1 MKKILFLTVGSAL
14 CGLAMAVVYLAY
26 AQEGAMEAVETE
38 EQSEEFQVEKPAPRP
53 SETKSAAGVRPADGT
68 AVSETKPGGKLVE
81 LQVSGRSTNAVVAA
95 PAEGANTNL
104 ISIVLDNVPVQD
116 VVSMF
121 AQISGANI
129 ITSGNF
135 TNIFVNASLK
145 SVEWKTALR
154 LALGSVNL
162 ALIEDPSGILMV
174 VTSDMYKQKVQQ
186 IEETKPLVTK
196 TFAPKYLSAVD
207 LIEQIKLLKLLS
219 PRGTIITSQSK
230 EQDKLNIKSTATGTA
245 TLSPNIQNPSI
256 TTAIIVSDIKEYVD
270 KVEALVVQ
278 LDHREPQVFI
288 EARIIDVNVTYDQK
302 LGVDWSMLDRFG
314 VAASFKNVGWDFS
327 KGKTQNTTTDNRDY
341 QYDKRNNND
350 GINKRYDVNG
360 QQYEES
366 TTTYE
371 ESPPGSG
378 NWISKTV
385 VTPTRTIGDT
395 INRGRE
401 ITSDKKDNIADTYSS
416 AFKGSV
422 LLSASDVALYLSA
435 LRSTGN
441 AKTLSHPVL
450 IVGNKVEASLHV
462 GDQTWKISLKKDTTT
477 IGASPVDRY
486 SEDAS
491 PVDLGLKLW
500 LIPEIDLPN
509 DAVRMTLAPEMTV
522 LTDTIT
528 TAQGSS
534 YPVTSTRR
542 LSTRVSVPNSQT
554 IVIGGLIENTKS
566 KAEKRVPLLGDIPLL
581 GYLFRHTEDIDEKHN
596 LLIMLTPTILDE
608 RKPYTG
614 MEAIA
619 QLTVNDFE
627 QTPLAPIKN
636 VPTNQPFAQMLD
648 TNLVTPSAGLVSA
661 PSAVPVSQP
670 QPVAQPSA
678 APSQAPAAGAPGQQ
692 PSPDSAAE

>member
-1 MKKILFLTVGSAL
+1 
-14 CGLAMAVVYLAY
+14 MAVIYLAY
-26 AQEGAMEAVETE
+26 AQESDQTVIDEQDDQTE
-38 EQSEEFQVEKPAPRP
+38 EMQPATPVAGAPAEKNGNDAAPA
-53 SETKSAAGVRPADGT
+53 ADLQAGD
-68 AVSETKPGGKLVE
+68 SSKPNGKLVE
-81 LQVSGRSTNAVVAA
+81 LQVGGGQATNAVVA
-95 PAEGANTNL
+95 PQSEGANTNL
-104 ISIVLDNVPVQD
+104 ITISLDNVPVQD
-116 VVSMF
+116 VVNMF
-121 AQISGANI
+121 SQISGANI

-135 TNIFVNASLK
+135 TNVFVNANLK
-145 SVEWKTALR
+145 NVEWKTALR

-162 ALIEDPSGILMV
+162 ALIEDPSGIIMV
-174 VTSDMYKQKVQQ
+174 VTADMYKQKLQQ
-186 IEETKPLVTK
+186 IEETKPLITK
-196 TFAPKYLSAVD
+196 TFVPKFLSAVD

-230 EQDKLNIKSTATGTA
+230 EQDRVNLKSTATGTA
-245 TLSPNIQNPSI
+245 TVSPNIQNPSI
-256 TTAIIVSDIKEYVD
+256 STAIIVSDIKEYVD
-270 KVEALVVQ
+270 KVEALVRQ
-278 LDHREPQVFI
+278 LDRREPQVFI

-302 LGVDWSMLDRFG
+302 LGIDWSMLERFG
-314 VAASFKNVGWDFS
+314 VSASFKDVGWSFENGS
-327 KGKTQNTTTDNRDY
+327 TKTTTTDNRNY
-341 QYDKRNNND
+341 LYDIRNNND
-350 GINKRYDVNG
+350 GVNKRYNISG

-395 INRGRE
+395 INTGKE
-401 ITSDKKDNIADTYSS
+401 ITSGKSESIVDSVKST
-416 AFKGSV
+416 FKGSV

-450 IVGNKVEASLHV
+450 IVGNRVEASLHV
-462 GDQTWKISLKKDTTT
+462 GEQTWKISLKKDTTT

-500 LIPEIDLPN
+500 LIPEIDIPR
-509 DAVRMTLAPEMTV
+509 DIVRMTLAPEMTV

-566 KAEKRVPLLGDIPLL
+566 KAEKRVPLLGDIPIL
-581 GYLFRHTEDIDEKHN
+581 GYLFRHTEDVDEKHN

-636 VPTNQPFAQMLD
+636 VPTNQPFAQTLD
-648 TNLVTPSAGLVSA
+648 TNLVTPSAGMA
-661 PSAVPVSQP
+661 PSLMSQP
-670 QPVAQPSA
+670 AGQSPQQINTSA
-678 APSQAPAAGAPGQQ
+678 APLPAQNSQTGGQDQPQAASDAQ
-692 PSPDSAAE
+692 

>member
-1 MKKILFLTVGSAL
+1 M
-14 CGLAMAVVYLAY
+14 MAVIYLAY
-26 AQEGAMEAVETE
+26 AQESDQTVIDEQDDQTE
-38 EQSEEFQVEKPAPRP
+38 EMQPATPVAGAPAEKNGNDAAPA
-53 SETKSAAGVRPADGT
+53 ADLQAGD
-68 AVSETKPGGKLVE
+68 SSKPNGKLVE
-81 LQVSGRSTNAVVAA
+81 LQVGGGQATNAVVA
-95 PAEGANTNL
+95 PQSEGANTNL
-104 ISIVLDNVPVQD
+104 ITISLDNVPVQD
-116 VVSMF
+116 VVNMF
-121 AQISGANI
+121 SQISGANI

-135 TNIFVNASLK
+135 TNVFVNANLK
-145 SVEWKTALR
+145 NVEWKTALR

-162 ALIEDPSGILMV
+162 ALIEDPSGIIMV
-174 VTSDMYKQKVQQ
+174 VTADMYKQKLQQ
-186 IEETKPLVTK
+186 IEETKPLITK
-196 TFAPKYLSAVD
+196 TFVPKFLSAVD

-230 EQDKLNIKSTATGTA
+230 EQDRVNLKSTATGTA
-245 TLSPNIQNPSI
+245 TVSPNIQNPSI
-256 TTAIIVSDIKEYVD
+256 STAIIVSDIKEYVD
-270 KVEALVVQ
+270 KVEALVRQ
-278 LDHREPQVFI
+278 LDRREPQVFI

-302 LGVDWSMLDRFG
+302 LGIDWSMLERFG
-314 VAASFKNVGWDFS
+314 VSASFKDVGWSFENGS
-327 KGKTQNTTTDNRDY
+327 TKTTTTDNRNY
-341 QYDKRNNND
+341 LYDIRNNND
-350 GINKRYDVNG
+350 GVNKRYNISG

-395 INRGRE
+395 INTGKE
-401 ITSDKKDNIADTYSS
+401 ITSGKSESIVDSVKST
-416 AFKGSV
+416 FKGSV

-450 IVGNKVEASLHV
+450 IVGNRVEASLHV
-462 GDQTWKISLKKDTTT
+462 GEQTWKISLKKDTTT

-500 LIPEIDLPN
+500 LIPEIDIPR
-509 DAVRMTLAPEMTV
+509 DIVRMTLAPEMTV

-566 KAEKRVPLLGDIPLL
+566 KAEKRVPLLGDIPIL
-581 GYLFRHTEDIDEKHN
+581 GYLFRHTEDVDEKHN

-636 VPTNQPFAQMLD
+636 VPTNQPFAQTLD
-648 TNLVTPSAGLVSA
+648 TNLVTPSAGMA
-661 PSAVPVSQP
+661 PSLMSQP
-670 QPVAQPSA
+670 AGQSPQQINTSA
-678 APSQAPAAGAPGQQ
+678 APLPAQNSQTGGQDQPQAASDAQ
-692 PSPDSAAE
+692 